1 MGTKRGKKRDKGT
14 TQPTGDVEVVREEV
28 LVELPSVPNFP
39 YVSCDKEP
47 PKNVVLILATESGYV
62 LGHWDGVY
70 YFDPTDCKI
79 ESVYG
84 KVHSWCILLD
94 TDSDAVFVDMEVE

>member
-1 MGTKRGKKRDKGT
+1 MGTKKKKKTR
-14 TQPTGDVEVVREEV
+14 QPTGDVEIVREEV

-39 YVSCDKEP
+39 YVLSTTEP

-79 ESVYG
+79 ESMYG
-84 KVHSWCILLD
+84 KVLSWCILLD
-94 TDSDAVFVDMEVE
+94 TDSEAVFVDMGVDG

>member
-1 MGTKRGKKRDKGT
+1 MGTKKKKGKGT
-14 TQPTGDVEVVREEV
+14 TQATGEVVREEV

-39 YVSCDKEP
+39 YVPSTTAP

-79 ESVYG
+79 ESMYG
-84 KVHSWCILLD
+84 KVFSWCILLD

>member
-1 MGTKRGKKRDKGT
+1 MGIKKSKKKKE
-14 TQPTGDVEVVREEV
+14 QPITEEV
-28 LVELPSVPNFP
+28 QEEQLVIELPSVPNFP
-39 YVSCDKEP
+39 YVSRDTPP

-79 ESVYG
+79 ESMYG
-84 KVHSWCILLD
+84 KVFSWCILLD
-94 TDSDAVFVDMEVE
+94 TDSDAVFVEEAE